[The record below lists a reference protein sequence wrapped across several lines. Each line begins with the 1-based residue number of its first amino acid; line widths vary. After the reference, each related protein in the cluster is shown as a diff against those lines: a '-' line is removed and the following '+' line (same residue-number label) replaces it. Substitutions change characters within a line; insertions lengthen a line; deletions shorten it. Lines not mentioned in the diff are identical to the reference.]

1 MMKAGNF
8 VNMSLVIQK
17 ELDIYNQKRMA
28 LVRAVWARPTLT
40 IVYLVESLG
49 RIQG

>member
-28 LVRAVWARPTLT
+28 LKCGQSGRALR
-40 IVYLVESLG
+40 
-49 RIQG
+49 